1 MKISENLALSQ
12 VKAKADAKIRAER
25 ERIAR
30 IRRSEQEKRN
40 GRNNYHQPTVDFA
53 ELYSG
58 MVPET
63 QNL

>member
-1 MKISENLALSQ
+1 MFGRKN
-12 VKAKADAKIRAER
+12 
-25 ERIAR
+25 
-30 IRRSEQEKRN
+30 N
-40 GRNNYHQPTVDFA
+40 GHHATVDLA

>member
-1 MKISENLALSQ
+1 MFGRKN
-12 VKAKADAKIRAER
+12 
-25 ERIAR
+25 
-30 IRRSEQEKRN
+30 N
-40 GRNNYHQPTVDFA
+40 GHHPTVDFA